1 MRAALQSGPEILNAS
16 TRWSAE
22 HKAQLVAFAG
32 RNGEY
37 YADQVSKIHARS
49 TPAITFNWAAMLLGP
64 IWCGY
69 RKLWGL
75 LCILMIVELIALVP
89 LAQGVFSDLG
99 AEHRAKIE
107 RLEKNEQRMLGLAA
121 EARQAGDSEKAAS
134 LKRNAENLA
143 RARAKSQAALD
154 ATGRK
159 QKSLIAFGLVALVL
173 VRLFEGLIANPLYAD
188 HFEKWRSNRTLPSGT
203 SVGRAVVAA
212 ALAASVYG
220 LTLYRFTSADPP
232 QWLAQFPIDNATL
245 HDPAERG
252 IESALDYAIVNYAAV
267 FDQIR
272 AALRWILN
280 GLEQLFVGTPWPV
293 VMTVIAVMAWRMAGP
308 RTAIFTLSSIT
319 YIAVLGYWERAM
331 STVAL
336 LGTAA
341 AICILIGIPLG
352 IWFSRSD
359 RAYQFGRPVLDFM
372 QTMPAFVYLI
382 PVIAFFGTGKPPG
395 ILVAII
401 FGLPPIV
408 RLTNLGLREVPADL
422 KEAAAAF
429 GASRFQILRDVE
441 LPQASTSIM
450 AGINQTVLFCL
461 SAIVIAALI
470 GAKGLGQDVLQAL
483 QYASKGQGVLAGVA
497 ILLCAM
503 VIDRTV
509 QVVPSSHKPK

>member
-1 MRAALQSGPEILNAS
+1 MSAAAKSAREANADS
-16 TRWSAE
+16 DRWIAE
-22 HKAQLVAFAG
+22 QRDEVIQFTQRSNA
-32 RNGEY
+32 Y
-37 YADQVSKIHARS
+37 YARQFFRIHAQS
-49 TPAITFNWAAMLLGP
+49 SLTLSFNWAAALLGP
-64 IWCGY
+64 VWCGY

-75 LCILMIVELIALVP
+75 LCVLMIVELAALVP
-89 LAQGVFSDLG
+89 LALGVFSDLG
-99 AEHRAKIE
+99 AEHRTKIE
-107 RLEKNEQRMLGLAA
+107 RLEKNQQRMLGLLE
-121 EARQAGDSEKAAS
+121 EAQQAGDAEKAAS
-134 LKRNAENLA
+134 LSRNAENLEKA
-143 RARAKSQAALD
+143 RARSQASLD

-159 QKSLIAFGLVALVL
+159 KQIFVAFGIATFLTIRLLEGLVA
-173 VRLFEGLIANPLYAD
+173 NQLYA
-188 HFEKWRSNRTLPSGT
+188 HHYEKWRSNRTLPSGT
-203 SVGRAVVAA
+203 HTGFA
-212 ALAASVYG
+212 ALASGLVALVYG
-220 LTLYRFTSADPP
+220 LTLYRFTSPAPS
-232 QWLAQFPIDNATL
+232 QWLVQFPIDNATL

-252 IESALDYAIVNYAAV
+252 IETGLDYAIVNYAAF
-267 FDQIR
+267 FDQIT
-272 AALRWILN
+272 AALRWTLN
-280 GLEQLFVGTPWPV
+280 GLETLFVETPWPV
-293 VMTVIAVMAWRMAGP
+293 VIIVIAVMAWRVAGP
-308 RTAIFTLSSIT
+308 RVAIFTLASIA

-341 AICILIGIPLG
+341 VISIAIGIPLG

-408 RLTNLGLREVPADL
+408 RLTNLGLREVPDEL

-429 GASRFQILRDVE
+429 GANRFQILRDVE
-441 LPQASTSIM
+441 LPQARTSIM

-483 QYASKGQGVLAGVA
+483 QYASKGQGVLAGIA

-503 VIDRTV
+503 VIDRMV
-509 QVVPSSHKPK
+509 QGVSRPPGPK

>member
-1 MRAALQSGPEILNAS
+1 MADQQAEIVQFAERSGA
-16 TRWSAE
+16 
-22 HKAQLVAFAG
+22 
-32 RNGEY
+32 Y
-37 YADQVSKIHARS
+37 YAGQFFKIHARS
-49 TPAITFNWAAMLLGP
+49 SRALTFNRAAALFGP
-64 IWCGY
+64 VWCGY
-69 RKLWGL
+69 RNLWGL
-75 LCILMIVELIALVP
+75 LCVLMIVELVALVP
-89 LAQGVFSDLG
+89 LAQGMFSDLG
-99 AEHRAKIE
+99 TEHRTKIE
-107 RLEKNEQRMLGLAA
+107 RLEKNEKRMLGLM
-121 EARQAGDSEKAAS
+121 EGARQAGDAEKAAS
-134 LKRNAENLA
+134 LLRNAENLA
-143 RARAKSQAALD
+143 KARAKSQAALD

-159 QKSLIAFGLVALVL
+159 KQILIAFGLVAFLVI
-173 VRLFEGLIANPLYAD
+173 RLQEGLVANHLYAGQY
-188 HFEKWRSNRTLPSGT
+188 EKWRSNRTLASGANT
-203 SVGRAVVAA
+203 GFAI
-212 ALAASVYG
+212 LAAGLVALVYG
-220 LTLYRFTSADPP
+220 LTLYRFTSSAPS

-245 HDPAERG
+245 HNPFERG
-252 IESALDYAIVNYAAV
+252 IETGLDYAIVNYAAF
-267 FDQIR
+267 FDRIT
-272 AALRWILN
+272 ASLRWSLN
-280 GLEQLFVGTPWPV
+280 GLEILFVATPWPV
-293 VMTVIAVMAWRMAGP
+293 VMTVVAVMAWRMAGP
-308 RTAIFTLSSIT
+308 RVAIFTLASIA

-341 AICILIGIPLG
+341 VICIMIGIPLG

-408 RLTNLGLREVPADL
+408 RLTNLGLREVPEDL

-429 GASRFQILRDVE
+429 GANRFQILRDVE
-441 LPQASTSIM
+441 LPQARASIM

-503 VIDRTV
+503 VIDRMAQGV
-509 QVVPSSHKPK
+509 SDSNRSK

>member
-1 MRAALQSGPEILNAS
+1 MSVRGEIGPDMTTASG
-16 TRWSAE
+16 RWMAEQREELVQFAERSSA
-22 HKAQLVAFAG
+22 
-32 RNGEY
+32 Y
-37 YADQVSKIHARS
+37 YVEQFFKIHTRS
-49 TPAITFNWAAMLLGP
+49 SRTLSFNWAAGLLGP
-64 IWCGY
+64 VWCGY
-69 RKLWGL
+69 RKLWGV
-75 LCILMIVELIALVP
+75 LCVLMIVELVALVP
-89 LAQGVFSDLG
+89 LALGIFSDLG
-99 AEHRAKIE
+99 AEHRTKIE
-107 RLEKNEQRMLGLAA
+107 RLEKNQQRMLGLME
-121 EARQAGDSEKAAS
+121 EAQQAGDEEKAAS
-134 LKRNAENLA
+134 LSRNAENLA
-143 RARAKSQAALD
+143 KARARSQASLD

-159 QKSLIAFGLVALVL
+159 TQLFVAFGIAAFLTIRLLEGLVA
-173 VRLFEGLIANPLYAD
+173 NHLYAGRY
-188 HFEKWRSNRTLPSGT
+188 EKWRSNRTLPSGT
-203 SVGRAVVAA
+203 SIGFA
-212 ALAASVYG
+212 ALASGLVALVYG
-220 LTLYRFTSADPP
+220 LTLYRFTSPAPP
-232 QWLAQFPIDNATL
+232 PWLEQFPVDNATL

-252 IESALDYAIVNYAAV
+252 IETGLDYAIINYAAF
-267 FDQIR
+267 FDRITT
-272 AALRWILN
+272 ALRWTLN
-280 GLEQLFVGTPWPV
+280 GLETLFVETPWPV
-293 VMTVIAVMAWRMAGP
+293 VIIVIAAMAWRVAGP
-308 RTAIFTLSSIT
+308 RVAIFTVASIA

-341 AICILIGIPLG
+341 VISIAIGIPLG

-408 RLTNLGLREVPADL
+408 RLTNLGLREVPGEL

-441 LPQASTSIM
+441 LPQARTSIM

-503 VIDRTV
+503 VIDRMV
-509 QVVPSSHKPK
+509 QGVSRPPGPK